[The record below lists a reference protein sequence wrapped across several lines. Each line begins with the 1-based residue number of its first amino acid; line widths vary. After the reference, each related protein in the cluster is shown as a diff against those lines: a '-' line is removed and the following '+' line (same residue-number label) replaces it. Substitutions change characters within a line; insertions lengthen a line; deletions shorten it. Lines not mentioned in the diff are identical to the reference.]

1 MEAAVYHKYGSV
13 DVVKTGSVS
22 PPEPGPGDV
31 LVRVLVSQIT
41 AGDIRIRS
49 SDFPGIFWL
58 PARIVFGL
66 FKPKNPVLGVDFCGV
81 VERSGEGVTGFKP
94 GDRVSIVLKK
104 QRLQDFTHCLSKI
117 MRTNFS

>member
-13 DVVKTGSVS
+13 DVVKTGSLS

-31 LVRVLVSQIT
+31 LVRVLVSQVT

-58 PARIVFGL
+58 PARIF
-66 FKPKNPVLGVDFCGV
+66 LGCLSQKIQCWGWIFAESLRDP
-81 VERSGEGVTGFKP
+81 ERGAPALSRGTGFS
-94 GDRVSIVLKK
+94 DRPVSGWGATRK
-104 QRLQDFTHCLSKI
+104 S
-117 MRTNFS
+117 